1 MCGLAGFYRGPNY
14 DPGQEARI
22 LAQMGEA
29 ILYRGPDQGAEWLD
43 RENGIGLASR
53 RLAIIDLSPAGH
65 QPMQSSSQRFVLSYN
80 GEIYNHL
87 ELRRELDTA
96 GRSPEWRG
104 GSDTET
110 LLAGFDAWGLPETLK
125 RAVGMFALALW
136 DRQEKKLT
144 LARDRLGEKPL
155 YYGWQ
160 GRGERRGFLFGSE
173 VKALAR
179 HPAFEGEIDR
189 DSLAA
194 YMRRGYVAAPKS
206 IYCGIQKVLPG
217 CTVTVGE
224 GIGDP
229 VVEPYWSATEIVDR
243 GLAAPLDMPAEE
255 AVGEL
260 EQLLERAVTGQMIG
274 DVPIGAF
281 LSGGIDSSTIVA
293 LMQRASAM
301 PVRTFTIGF
310 EDERFNEAPFA
321 RAVAEHL
328 GTDHHELTISAADA
342 LAVVP
347 KLPAIYDEP
356 FADSSQIPTFL
367 ISRLA
372 RQSVTVALS
381 GDGGDELF
389 AGYERYVHAARLWR
403 RIRHIPGPAR
413 AVGAAILDSIP
424 GAAWNAFANVAK
436 LDRPHST
443 LADQM
448 AKGAK
453 VLRARAAADI
463 GSAIGDRWDGNA
475 VVIGASSLL
484 RHPPA
489 SRQGVVE
496 TLMEA
501 DLQDYLPDDILVK
514 VDRASMAVSLECRA
528 PYLDHRVAEF
538 AWRLPL
544 DVKLRGVTTKWVLR
558 RLLERHVPR
567 ELFDRPKRGF
577 SIPVDEWL
585 RGPLRSWA
593 EELLSPRRLRADG
606 YLRAEPV
613 RRAWE
618 AHLAGRSNHQAAL
631 WTVLMFQSWLQARVP
646 AATLKE

>member
-1 MCGLAGFYRGPNY
+1 MCGLAGFYRGPGN
-14 DPGQEARI
+14 DRGEEAQT
-22 LAQMGEA
+22 LARMGEA
-29 ILYRGPDQGAEWLD
+29 IHHRGPDQGAEWLD
-43 RENGIGLASR
+43 CESGIGLSSR

-65 QPMQSSSQRFVLSYN
+65 QPMHSSSGRFVLSYN
-80 GEIYNHL
+80 GEVYNHL
-87 ELRRELDTA
+87 DLRRELEAA
-96 GRSPEWRG
+96 GHRPQWRG
-104 GSDTET
+104 RSDTET
-110 LLAGFDAWGLPETLK
+110 LLAGFETWGLPETLK

-136 DRQEKKLT
+136 DRLDRKLT
-144 LARDRLGEKPL
+144 LARDRFGEKPL
-155 YYGWQ
+155 FYGWQ
-160 GRGERRGFLFGSE
+160 GLGEQRAFLFGSE
-173 VKALAR
+173 LKALSP
-179 HPAFEGEIDR
+179 HPAFVGEIDR

-194 YMRRGYVAAPKS
+194 YMRRGYVTAPRS
-206 IYCGIQKVLPG
+206 IYRGIHKVLPG
-217 CTVTVGE
+217 CVVTVGQ
-224 GIGDP
+224 GIGEP
-229 VVEPYWSATEIVDR
+229 VLQSYWSGTEIVDR
-243 GLAAPLDMPAEE
+243 GLSAPLDIPPEE
-255 AVGEL
+255 AVSEL
-260 EQLLERAVTGQMIG
+260 EQLLERAVAGQLIG

-281 LSGGIDSSTIVA
+281 LSGGIDSSAIVA
-293 LMQRASAM
+293 LMQRASAL

-310 EDERFNEAPFA
+310 EDQRFNEAPFA
-321 RAVAEHL
+321 RAVAQHL
-328 GTDHHELTISAADA
+328 GTDHQELTISAADA

-403 RIRHIPGPAR
+403 RIRNIPRPAR
-413 AVGAAILDSIP
+413 AVGAAFLDSIP
-424 GAAWNAFANVAK
+424 GAAWNAFSNVAK
-436 LDRPHST
+436 LERPHST

-475 VVIGASSLL
+475 VVIGASSLP
-484 RHPPA
+484 RQPPA
-489 SRQGVVE
+489 RRQGVVE

-538 AWRLPL
+538 AWSLPL
-544 DVKLRGVTTKWVLR
+544 DVKMRGVTTKWVLR

-593 EELLSPRRLRADG
+593 EELLSPRRLREDG

-631 WTVLMFQSWLQARVP
+631 WTVLMFQSWLEARVP
-646 AATLKE
+646 AGSLKE